1 MSVDIIVLSESDGKY
16 FPKKK
21 IKEAV
26 NKVFISEKIRHA
38 SVSIILCTDE
48 FIRGINKQYLDHDYA
63 TDVISFN
70 FEEKNLAGEVYISV
84 ETAIEQAKEYK
95 VSLSN
100 ELLRLA
106 VHGVLHLIGYDDS
119 DEASRNNMTNLENKF
134 INDRP
139 I

>member
-26 NKVFISEKIRHA
+26 NKVFKSEKIQHA
-38 SVSIILCTDE
+38 SVSIILCTNE
-48 FIRGINKQYLDHDYA
+48 FIREINKQYLDHDYA

-70 FEEKNLAGEVYISV
+70 FEERNLTGEVYISV
-84 ETAIEQAKEYK
+84 ETAIEQAKEYN

-106 VHGVLHLIGYDDS
+106 VHGVLHLVGYDDS
-119 DEASRNNMTNLENKF
+119 DEACRKNMTELENKF
-134 INDRP
+134 INNRP